1 MKIGG
6 GVIIQGGLNIIMDP
20 LTYDPNLVFNSA
32 SALTQ
37 TNFDPLTNYI
47 TTVTFNANG
56 SISSSPNAGSL
67 TGWYTGTP
75 TDASQFEIAVLVT
88 YQDLYVSDIAT
99 GTFKINNVSQVQ
111 DVKSS
116 YYPLTSGIT
125 ISSALLNSVSGDE
138 WINTY
143 RVFIRKIGMN
153 EIIRDGNITDIFN

>member
-1 MKIGG
+1 MNIGG
-6 GVIIQGGLNIIMDP
+6 GITIRGGLNIIRDV
-20 LTYDPNLVFNSA
+20 LTYDPNLAFDSA
-32 SALTQ
+32 SALNQ
-37 TNFDPLTNYI
+37 TNYDPLTNYI

-56 SISSSPNAGSL
+56 SISSSPDAGSL
-67 TGWYTGTP
+67 TRWYTGTP
-75 TDASQFEIAVLVT
+75 EDASQFEIAVLVT
-88 YQDLYVSDIAT
+88 FQDLYVSDIAT

-111 DVKSS
+111 NVKSS

-153 EIIRDGNITDIFN
+153 EIIRDGNSTDIFN